1 MSFLFSQ
8 KPSMGI
14 MNLEKGEEHFRLE
27 RFLPSIELQLFIK
40 HYWVVEWELAEDKTH
55 IQEVIPNPCV
65 NLVIESGRT
74 YFYGPATR
82 KYSYQLSAKGR
93 VFGIKFKPG
102 GFFPWYRESI
112 SKLIDHPLPVDEIFP
127 ISSEELE
134 SIFLNTASNHMELTS
149 RMNDALLPLLPPADK
164 LTLLTD
170 QMTEYI
176 RLHHEVT
183 RVDQVCEQFA
193 MNKRTLQRM
202 FKQYVGISPK
212 NVIKLYRLQNAAEAL
227 DHGQAVNTLELSLAL
242 GYHDQS
248 HFIKDFKTIV
258 GQTPDAYTRSVARRL

>member
-8 KPSMGI
+8 RPSMGI
-14 MNLEKGEEHFRLE
+14 MNLEKGEQHFRLE
-27 RFLPSIELQLFIK
+27 RFLPSIELQQFIK
-40 HYWVVEWELAEDKTH
+40 HYWIVEWELAEDKTH

-74 YFYGPATR
+74 FFYGPATR
-82 KYSYQLSAKGR
+82 KYSYQLNSKGR

-102 GFFPWYRESI
+102 GFFPWYRQSI
-112 SKLIDHPLPVDEIFP
+112 SKLIDHPLPAEEIFSVP
-127 ISSEELE
+127 CEELE
-134 SIFLNTASNHMELTS
+134 STFLNTAAEHMELIS
-149 RMNDALLPLLPPADK
+149 RMNEALSALLPPEDK
-164 LTLLTD
+164 LTGLAE

-176 RLHHEVT
+176 RLHHEIT
-183 RVDQVCEQFA
+183 RVDHVCEQFN

-258 GQTPDAYTRSVARRL
+258 GQTPEAYTRSVARR